1 MHLDKTNNTDRE
13 QNLNHNKLDH
23 NTYRQRASRAAVG
36 ARNLRS
42 AVGLGAGGARED
54 IHAGECSK
62 KITWQCYKFKQ
73 KLEPT
78 SRPLPRRE
86 TSMR

>member
-1 MHLDKTNNTDRE
+1 MHLDKTNNTEEE
-13 QNLNHNKLDH
+13 QSLNHNKLDH
-23 NTYRQRASRAAVG
+23 NTNRQAAVG
-36 ARNLRS
+36 AINLRS

-62 KITWQCYKFKQ
+62 KITWQFYKFRQ
-73 KLEPT
+73 KLKPT